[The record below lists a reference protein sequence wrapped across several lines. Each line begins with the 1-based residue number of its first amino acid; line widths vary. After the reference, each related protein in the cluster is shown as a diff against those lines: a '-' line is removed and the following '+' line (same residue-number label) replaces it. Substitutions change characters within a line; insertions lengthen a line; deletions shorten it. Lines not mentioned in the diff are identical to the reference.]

1 MNEHRPLRVP
11 KTAELVA
18 AGLRRRIVRGELAE
32 GATLPAEHRLMAD
45 LGVSRPT
52 LREALRILEA
62 EGLLSIVR
70 GSRTGARVH
79 RPDAAVVGR
88 YAGFALQAAGTTLG
102 QLFELRLA
110 IEPHVA
116 RSLAER
122 GGAGAI
128 PALRAEAERLGALV
142 ADERFGAFMAALAGF
157 HRALVE
163 ASGNPALVLVSTM
176 LRDLVAPYQAEYLAR
191 RMLPVE
197 VERSRTRWGVRSF
210 HRLCDR
216 IEAGEADAAEAHW
229 RAHIEAANRAWL
241 EGGQDAR
248 RFEAAE

>member
-1 MNEHRPLRVP
+1 MRIP

-18 AGLRRRIVRGELAE
+18 NALRRRIVQGDLPE
-32 GATLPAEHRLMAD
+32 GATLPAEHRLLNE
-45 LGVSRPT
+45 LGISRPT

-62 EGLLSIVR
+62 EGLLSIAR

-110 IEPHVA
+110 IEPYVA
-116 RSLAER
+116 RSLAQR
-122 GGAGAI
+122 GGGDAI

-142 ADERFGAFMAALAGF
+142 KDERHGEFMAALADF

-163 ASGNPALVLVSTM
+163 ASGNPALVLTSTM

-191 RMLPVE
+191 RMLPAD
-197 VERSRTRWGVRSF
+197 VERRRTRWGVRSF
-210 HRLCDR
+210 HRLCDL
-216 IEAGEADAAEAHW
+216 IEAGQADAAEAHW

-241 EGGQDAR
+241 EDGQEAR
-248 RFEAAE
+248 RFIAPD